1 MKKIIDTKTITI
13 NDTIY
18 QNKIIESSFDMDT
31 KKENKK
37 ELKNTILSI
46 FKNNLSNFDTTKDGE
61 ASDITSTHLYITE
74 TDFISIKNNIK
85 KLLASNLENISYKD
99 IRLAILSSY
108 KNKLVASDERY
119 VKVEGTS
126 VSIAD
131 FLKSIQASLV
141 KKVESSKRQD
151 YLLDQ
156 KKKQQAKIDK
166 ELARKQKQANKI
178 VEKKQKA
185 NGTLKTK
192 ITD

>member
-1 MKKIIDTKTITI
+1 MKNIIDTKIINI
-13 NDTIY
+13 NDIQY
-18 QNKIIESSFDMDT
+18 QNKIIVSQYDIDSQ
-31 KKENKK
+31 KQNKK
-37 ELKNTILSI
+37 ELKNTILTI
-46 FKNNLSNFDTTKDGE
+46 LQNNLQNNDFTKDTKT
-61 ASDITSTHLYITE
+61 IQLTTLYITDDE
-74 TDFISIKNNIK
+74 FSSIKNNIK
-85 KLLASNLENISYKD
+85 KLLVSNTQNISYKD
-99 IRLAILSSY
+99 VRVAILSSY

-126 VSIAD
+126 VSVAD
-131 FLKSIQASLV
+131 FLKSIQASIL

-166 ELARKQKQANKI
+166 ELARKQKQANKR

>member
-1 MKKIIDTKTITI
+1 MNNTKIIDTKTITI
-13 NDTIY
+13 NDIQY
-18 QNKIIESSFDMDT
+18 QNKIVESTFDVEA
-31 KKENKK
+31 KKQNKK
-37 ELKNTILSI
+37 ELKNTILTI
-46 FKNNLSNFDTTKDGE
+46 LQNNLQNNDFTKDNKT
-61 ASDITSTHLYITE
+61 IQLTTLYITDD
-74 TDFISIKNNIK
+74 DFASIKNNIK
-85 KLLASNLENISYKD
+85 KLLAINTQNISFRD
-99 IRLAILSSY
+99 VRIAILSSY
-108 KNKLVASDERY
+108 KNRLVASDDRY

-131 FLKSIQASLV
+131 FLKSIQASIL

-166 ELARKQKQANKI
+166 ELAKKQKQANKR

>member
-1 MKKIIDTKTITI
+1 MKNIIDTKTITI
-13 NDTIY
+13 NDIQY
-18 QNKIIESSFDMDT
+18 QNKIVESTFDVEA
-31 KKENKK
+31 KKQNKK
-37 ELKNTILSI
+37 ELKNTILNI
-46 FKNNLSNFDTTKDGE
+46 LQNNLQNNDFTKDNKT
-61 ASDITSTHLYITE
+61 IQLTTLYITDD
-74 TDFISIKNNIK
+74 DFISIKNNIK
-85 KLLASNLENISYKD
+85 KLLASNTQNISYKD
-99 IRLAILSSY
+99 VRLAILSSY

-166 ELARKQKQANKI
+166 ELARKQKQANKR

-185 NGTLKTK
+185 NGTLKAK